1 MQDRKQTRCQP
12 RRVVMVA
19 TAVAALAL
27 AVLPRD
33 ARSGEVVFLK
43 DGRTIEAEKTEVI
56 GDRVRIQRPTEV
68 IELPRAS
75 VLSIHEAAPPGTRT
89 TSPPAAKVYPG
100 VTQEMNERVRQEIQQ
115 GRTPS
120 RP

>member
-1 MQDRKQTRCQP
+1 MQDRYNNECQP
-12 RRVVMVA
+12 RRVVIVA
-19 TAVAALAL
+19 IAVAALTL
-27 AVLPRD
+27 AVLPQD
-33 ARSGEVVFLK
+33 ARAGEVVFLK

-68 IELPRAS
+68 IELPRSS
-75 VLSIHEAAPPGTRT
+75 VLSIHEVAPPGTRT
-89 TSPPAAKVYPG
+89 TSPPPAKVYPG
-100 VTQEMNERVRQEIQQ
+100 LTQEMNERVRQEIQQ